1 MKGKEGSGTIIK
13 LIILVLVI
21 VTIIVGKKVID
32 NKTYDFSSE
41 VRESLNKYFS
51 SGNTK
56 DLDKI
61 IKIIDENEK
70 DRAYVDRI
78 EDFASEEVE
87 KMYAYV
93 SNKYLCDKNNLNAC
107 PQALEEIK
115 ELNKKIDDLYEYKSK
130 EGSLII
136 NPSTYKTLQRNG
148 QEKEKN
154 IESVIKSFASKNA
167 PTSEAIRLE
176 RCEKATECNC
186 NNNASKTCQCKY
198 NTGKIQIPLVCENK
212 DYVPKE

>member
-13 LIILVLVI
+13 LIILVLII

-61 IKIIDENEK
+61 INIIDENEK

-107 PQALEEIK
+107 AQALEEIK

-167 PTSEAIRLE
+167 PTSESIRLQ
-176 RCEKATECNC
+176 RCEQAIECNC
-186 NNNASKTCQCKY
+186 NNSSKTCQCKY
-198 NTGKIQIPLVCENK
+198 NTGKVTIPIVCENK